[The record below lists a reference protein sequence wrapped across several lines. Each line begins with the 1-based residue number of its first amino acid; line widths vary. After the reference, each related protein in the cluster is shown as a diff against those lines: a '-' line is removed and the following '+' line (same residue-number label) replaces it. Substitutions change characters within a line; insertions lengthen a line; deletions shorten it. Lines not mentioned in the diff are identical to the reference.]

1 MEYGTFKIPTTTLN
15 INSFINS
22 TSDGGADYGAVIGVN
37 IPLGG
42 RSGKTINRAL
52 DIQVQAD
59 ALAFERSYA
68 SVCANLDTESY
79 SVANTSGN
87 LNLLKNCRTD
97 IIKRA
102 TPSVPAPPVVTP
114 PVVVPPVVNN
124 SEIDELKRQNAELR
138 LLIAQ
143 LAEKLDNNNNK
154 PIPGGY

>member
-1 MEYGTFKIPTTTLN
+1 MEFGTFKIPETTLN
-15 INSFINS
+15 INSFVNS
-22 TSDGGADYGAVIGVN
+22 NGDGGADYGAVIGVN

-68 SVCANLDTESY
+68 SVCANLETESY
-79 SVANTSGN
+79 TVANTSGN

-97 IIKRA
+97 IVKRNVV
-102 TPSVPAPPVVTP
+102 TPPPIVTP
-114 PVVVPPVVNN
+114 PVVVPPVTQN
-124 SEIDELKRQNAELR
+124 SEIDELKKQNAELR

-143 LAEKLDNNNNK
+143 LAEKLDNNNK
-154 PIPGGY
+154 PVAGGY

>member
-1 MEYGTFKIPTTTLN
+1 MPETTLN
-15 INSFINS
+15 INSFVNS
-22 TSDGGADYGAVIGVN
+22 NGDGGADYGAVIGVN

-42 RSGKTINRAL
+42 KSRKSINRAL

-68 SVCANLDTESY
+68 SVCANLDSESF

-97 IIKRA
+97 IVKRA
-102 TPSVPAPPVVTP
+102 TPSVPTPPVVTP

-138 LLIAQ
+138 AMIAQ
-143 LAEKLDNNNNK
+143 LAEKLDNNKN
-154 PIPGGY
+154 IPGGY